1 MIRTNNRE
9 IIFHEALV
17 NHSRKYYNSSITL
30 LTIHTEGVIT
40 DFVRLN
46 MQEPRFRVKK
56 TIDDIKR
63 VLGEKETVSIYEYE
77 VFNDVIEKIEDA
89 FTEGFSHA
97 DPDKS
102 SNKSRD
108 KIAHGH
114 AYIFI
119 IYGIEFSNL
128 LTGYVILNCN
138 E

>member
-1 MIRTNNRE
+1 M
-9 IIFHEALV
+9 
-17 NHSRKYYNSSITL
+17 
-30 LTIHTEGVIT
+30 TIHTEGVIT

-56 TIDDIKR
+56 AIDDIKR
-63 VLGEKETVSIYEYE
+63 VLGENETVSIYEYE

-114 AYIFI
+114 AYEKENEVNSLKKFLYLNK
-119 IYGIEFSNL
+119 IYHLFL
-128 LTGYVILNCN
+128 LLKEQT
-138 E
+138 